1 VSCILSIYVEP
12 TRVGILPAGA
22 VTDPVE
28 EATES
33 VEDDSETDENNE
45 ILEIEKRDFGDVED
59 IDSDVE

>member
-1 VSCILSIYVEP
+1 M
-12 TRVGILPAGA
+12 PAGA
-22 VTDPVE
+22 VADPVE